1 MAREILLRLALKNF
15 ERARDLAHQVADKA
29 QRTVAAAKD
38 AADKAKRATEASKR
52 SVASTAGGGAVAAG
66 AGVAAGARA
75 GLGDR
80 VERGLRGINEARERV
95 GQVAGIAA
103 GGVGIADAAA
113 LLRMGGR
120 AFGPAGLVLTVLAPF
135 VEELIKWHKEKLE
148 AELQDRARAIFA
160 ELERERQQSDYSR
173 RFAEDPAFAWAQAKQ
188 ALEETLAEEA
198 RRGKRVE
205 RTTGDLVADFGL

>member
-15 ERARDLAHQVADKA
+15 ERARDLGHQVADKA
-29 QRTVAAAKD
+29 QRTLTAAKD
-38 AADKAKRATEASKR
+38 AADKARRAAETSQR
-52 SVASTAGGGAVAAG
+52 SAASTAGATSGASAAG
-66 AGVAAGARA
+66 AAAGARA
-75 GLGDR
+75 GFGDR

-103 GGVGIADAAA
+103 GGVGVADAAA

-120 AFGPAGLVLTVLAPF
+120 ALGPPGLVLAVLAPF

-148 AELQDRARAIFA
+148 AELQERAREIFA
-160 ELERERQQSDYSR
+160 KLERERAQSDYSR
-173 RFAEDPAFAWAQAKQ
+173 RFAEDPAFAWFQAKQ
-188 ALEETLAEEA
+188 AFEETLAEGA